1 MKFSKIEKSW
11 ILYDVGNSAF
21 IMLVSTIIPIYF
33 KNIASS
39 AGVSMADSTAY
50 FGYATSIST
59 LIVAILGPILGT
71 IGDTSGYRKRLFL
84 LSLGVGAVGC
94 VALGI
99 PMGWLLFLVMFVVAK
114 IG

>member
-21 IMLVSTIIPIYF
+21 IMLVSTIIPIA

-84 LSLGVGAVGC
+84 LSLGMGAVGC

-99 PMGWLLFLVMFVVAK
+99 PMGWLLFRHVCGRQNRL
-114 IG
+114 